1 MIDIEELRKNANAG
15 DAEAMYWLGKAY
27 AFGDG
32 VDMDPKE
39 ALCWL
44 KASADAGYDDA
55 KAVIGDIR
63 HRVNFLYLVIGTFLG
78 WCGMHEF
85 FRGRMYHGLAYLLT
99 CSVAH
104 CWLWIAIAE
113 KGNLPWF
120 PLSVICI
127 IPFFVVGSLVIN
139 GKVLLMQKKYK
150 KEKIAVSILLV
161 FGLLMNMFLLYADI
175 MCTRDEWSGKRW
187 KAERRSHE
195 ESQKIENQEIAERMY
210 KEIEIKRKEFESER
224 RIAFYDACKRQS
236 TGHNDMRTDYCS
248 YVNGFIYRANKGC
261 LEKIRGNY
269 SEAIKFFTEAIEHY
283 NDAISLGRAIKYHD
297 FGD

>member
-1 MIDIEELRKNANAG
+1 MIAIEELRKNANAG

-39 ALCWL
+39 ALYWL

-63 HRVNFLYLVIGTFLG
+63 PRVNFLYLVIGTFLG

-113 KGNLPWF
+113 KGKLSWF

-161 FGLLMNMFLLYADI
+161 FGLLMNMFLLFADI
-175 MCTRDEWSGKRW
+175 MCACKEWDDKRRD
-187 KAERRSHE
+187 AERRSHE

-236 TGHNDMRTDYCS
+236 TDDRWDARNRYCS
-248 YVNGFIYRANKGC
+248 NVNGFIYRANDGC

-269 SEAIKFFTEAIEHY
+269 SKAIKFFTEAIECY
-283 NDAISLGRAIKYHD
+283 NEAIIYGRHLD

>member
-39 ALCWL
+39 ALYWL

-63 HRVNFLYLVIGTFLG
+63 PRVNFLYLVIGTFLG

-113 KGNLPWF
+113 KGKLPWF
-120 PLSVICI
+120 PFIKSDVCVNNKLSWENENVK
-127 IPFFVVGSLVIN
+127 P
-139 GKVLLMQKKYK
+139 
-150 KEKIAVSILLV
+150 
-161 FGLLMNMFLLYADI
+161 
-175 MCTRDEWSGKRW
+175 
-187 KAERRSHE
+187 ERENE
-195 ESQKIENQEIAERMY
+195 ESV
-210 KEIEIKRKEFESER
+210 
-224 RIAFYDACKRQS
+224 
-236 TGHNDMRTDYCS
+236 G
-248 YVNGFIYRANKGC
+248 
-261 LEKIRGNY
+261 
-269 SEAIKFFTEAIEHY
+269 
-283 NDAISLGRAIKYHD
+283 
-297 FGD
+297 

>member
-1 MIDIEELRKNANAG
+1 M
-15 DAEAMYWLGKAY
+15 
-27 AFGDG
+27 
-32 VDMDPKE
+32 
-39 ALCWL
+39 
-44 KASADAGYDDA
+44 
-55 KAVIGDIR
+55 IGDIR
-63 HRVNFLYLVIGTFLG
+63 PLVNFLYLVIGAFLG

-113 KGNLPWF
+113 KGKLSWF

-161 FGLLMNMFLLYADI
+161 FGLLMNMFLLFADI
-175 MCTRDEWSGKRW
+175 MCACEEWDSKRLD
-187 KAERRSHE
+187 AERRSRE

-210 KEIEIKRKEFESER
+210 KEIAIKRKEFESER

-236 TGHNDMRTDYCS
+236 TGNSDIRNHYCDY
-248 YVNGFIYRANKGC
+248 VDDFIICANKGC
-261 LEKIRGNY
+261 LERLGGNY
-269 SEAIKFFTEAIEHY
+269 FEANKSFTKAIEHY
-283 NDAISLGRAIKYHD
+283 NNAISLGRTIKYHD